1 MLDASYIELGQPGT
15 NRDVHIAA
23 DDSPMKMKQS
33 SFDQGN
39 GIIVK
44 TDTFGQVVHYK
55 GRGDMA

>member
-23 DDSPMKMKQS
+23 DDSPMKQS

-39 GIIVK
+39 GRIVK

-55 GRGDMA
+55 GRENIT